1 MQIVNLEV
9 DKMDALLSR
18 VDEDIRLRRLD
29 IANAQKAQENRK
41 HQIDR
46 LSNLSQPVELDH
58 TFFFLNRR
66 PMKSLQERSSNKT
79 NIPLK
84 MYHLQSG
91 DTVVLEGRLDEVT
104 SFLHKRFKK
113 LEDELATVKI
123 HPDENI
129 EMHEINQKQFREIS
143 ENLTKLEKYDRQIYA
158 NILDIFRL
166 RLYMIRLQRE
176 EAEDREL
183 LTNDYEL
190 YNQKSKKALDE
201 FNITIKNL
209 QKQFEYDLTRCK
221 SMYNRQIN
229 ESKERLN
236 KLNSSEIEKNIEKE
250 IEKLYKKLHL
260 CKKR

>member
-1 MQIVNLEV
+1 
-9 DKMDALLSR
+9 
-18 VDEDIRLRRLD
+18 
-29 IANAQKAQENRK
+29 
-41 HQIDR
+41 
-46 LSNLSQPVELDH
+46 
-58 TFFFLNRR
+58 
-66 PMKSLQERSSNKT
+66 
-79 NIPLK
+79 

-260 CKKR
+260 YKKR